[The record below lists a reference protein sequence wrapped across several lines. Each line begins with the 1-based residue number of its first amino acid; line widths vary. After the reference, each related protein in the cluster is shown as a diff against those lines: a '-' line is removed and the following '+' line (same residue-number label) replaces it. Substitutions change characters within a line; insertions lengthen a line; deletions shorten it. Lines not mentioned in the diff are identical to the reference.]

1 MIVLPLPPS
10 VNSLYGQRP
19 RSQRYKTAAYK
30 DWLKDLP
37 DIEPKQYERI
47 ALRYT
52 FYFPDKRV
60 RDIENYCKAVTDY
73 LVAQGFIVDDSWK
86 HLYRLTLVFG
96 GIDKETARVEIG
108 IESTE

>member
-37 DIEPKQYERI
+37 EIEPKKFKKA

-60 RDIENYCKAVTDY
+60 RDIENYTKAISDY
-73 LVAQGFIVDDSWK
+73 LVSQQFIEDDCWSC
-86 HLYRLTLVFG
+86 LYQLTLVFG
-96 GIDKETARVEIG
+96 GIDKNARVVVTIDG
-108 IESTE
+108 D